1 MERISITYTITKD
14 KIKVESSS
22 TIFISIVRGKTID
35 IVQLDKDIKEIR
47 KICKER
53 KIIFSQKNGLYKFFK
68 DKNNRFT
75 YLEEIKQV
83 NKLFDE
89 LVQGW
94 NKKVQNGIYP
104 GYSDDEELNNLDKLK
119 WQIDKFYYAG
129 TVISK
134 INTLYNAVE
143 RLKGDLKSKDTTL
156 EKIYL

>member
-1 MERISITYTITKD
+1 MERISIDYEITND
-14 KIKVESSS
+14 KIKVESSC
-22 TIFISIVRGKTID
+22 TIFINSVRRKIID

-68 DKNNRFT
+68 DKNNKT
-75 YLEEIKQV
+75 AYLDETKKV

-94 NKKVQNGIYP
+94 KEKVQNGIYT
-104 GYSDDEELNNLDKLK
+104 GYSDDKELNNLYKLK

-134 INTLYNAVE
+134 INSLYNAVE
-143 RLKGDLKSKDTTL
+143 GIKCDIKREDTTL
-156 EKIYL
+156 KKIYL

>member
-1 MERISITYTITKD
+1 MERISIDYNITND
-14 KIKVESSS
+14 KIRVESSS
-22 TIFISIVRGKTID
+22 TTFISITRGKTID

-75 YLEEIKQV
+75 YLAEIKKV

-104 GYSDDEELNNLDKLK
+104 GYSDDEELNNLNKLN

-134 INTLYNAVE
+134 INALYNAVE
-143 RLKGDLKSKDTTL
+143 GIKADLKREDTTL
-156 EKIYL
+156 VKIYL